1 MPKTLTLKQLEGRKE
16 KAVRFVRDVL
26 EDPER
31 ADEIEDESLEHY
43 AERRKIHMVNPGRT
57 PIMATKED
65 LKDRIRELEE
75 ENDDLQD
82 QLDKIADIA
91 APIEDD
97 NDDEG
102 QGDEDDDR
110 ARPTVRSN
118 PRRRSLTGQRDIGRT
133 SPNARR

>member
-1 MPKTLTLKQLEGRKE
+1 MSKTLTRKQLEGRKE
-16 KAVRFVRDVL
+16 KAARFVRDVL
-26 EDPER
+26 EDSER

-91 APIEDD
+91 APIED
-97 NDDEG
+97 NDDDH
-102 QGDEDDDR
+102 GDEDDDR
-110 ARPTVRSN
+110 ARPTARSN
-118 PRRRSLTGQRDIGRT
+118 PRRQSATGQRDIERTRRNAGR
-133 SPNARR
+133 